1 MGSCLAQA
9 IRTKRLTVASLRPP
23 GRMPRLR
30 MSPGS
35 ISGVALSVRGCQSH
49 EDPSR
54 VYTLRSYLAQ
64 KVELFSSRRFFFLCV
79 CVSSAVPIDSTAG
92 IKMLYVFVDIQMDNV
107 HFLDTVKFNFP
118 PGQSLAL
125 VSTIQFVAALQVTKL
140 LLTYFGLCVPFGT

>member
-1 MGSCLAQA
+1 M
-9 IRTKRLTVASLRPP
+9 
-23 GRMPRLR
+23 
-30 MSPGS
+30 
-35 ISGVALSVRGCQSH
+35 
-49 EDPSR
+49 
-54 VYTLRSYLAQ
+54 
-64 KVELFSSRRFFFLCV
+64 

-140 LLTYFGLCVPFGT
+140 LLTYFGLCIPFGTLAIDEMFPPSSVLSRFL